1 MRQIL
6 HVSSRPAFTW
16 ACGDAT
22 AAGEAG
28 EGRLHALSFSLSSPT
43 TPACFCASFPS
54 GDFFRPPLPG
64 WLLLQG
70 ACGVAAFPVNSPNT
84 PPVFF
89 SGRARAKRT
98 GGSSGE
104 WGRVLSGAGGF

>member
-1 MRQIL
+1 ML
-6 HVSSRPAFTW
+6 HVSSRRAFPE
-16 ACGDAT
+16 ACGDAI

-28 EGRLHALSFSLSSPT
+28 EGRLHALSFSLSSAAP
-43 TPACFCASFPS
+43 PACLCASFPS

-64 WLLLQG
+64 WLLLAG

-84 PPVFF
+84 PTFF
-89 SGRARAKRT
+89 ISGRARAKRA

-104 WGRVLSGAGGF
+104 WDRVLSGARGF